1 MIVVKI
7 ELQASRIQLINNMQM
22 PISQHNTNNHTAIV
36 IGSSMAGLLNARVL
50 ADYFAEVIVVE
61 HDSLP
66 KQPQTRK
73 GVPQANHVH
82 VLLAKGYRTLKQLF
96 PGIDA
101 ELNEAGA
108 PKINW
113 GNEYALFGYWG
124 WHPRI
129 VSDLI
134 THSGS
139 RALLEWLVC
148 RRLSNFKNVKFR
160 EKTQVRGLLTNSQNS
175 QVRGVKLYDLDQH
188 FEEELVADLVV
199 DASGR
204 NSQMPNWLQS
214 MGYQP
219 PGKTE
224 INSFLGY
231 STCWFEC
238 PEDKIVDWKALAV
251 FYKAPH
257 NKHGGVILPVEGN
270 RWAVTL
276 AGIARDYPPND
287 NEGFLEC
294 TRNLRDSAIYDAIKD
309 AKPISKVHSY
319 RRTENSWRHY
329 ELTRLPEGLAI
340 VGDAVCAFNPIYG
353 QGMTT
358 AALGALTLQKS
369 LQQQFTNSQ
378 FQVKGLT
385 KNYQKQLAKVLKTP
399 WLMATSDDFRWE
411 TTEGGKPDKITR
423 FMHKYMDEVILLSV
437 HQPQVYKV
445 FAEVIHM
452 MKQPTALFAPGII
465 FGVLKQMINR
475 KKNNNSQEISTNS
488 TEPVS
493 L

>member
-1 MIVVKI
+1 
-7 ELQASRIQLINNMQM
+7 
-22 PISQHNTNNHTAIV
+22 V

-50 ADYFAEVIVVE
+50 ADYFTQVILVE
-61 HDSLP
+61 RDTLP
-66 KQPQTRK
+66 QQPQTRK
-73 GVPQANHVH
+73 GVPQANHAH
-82 VLLAKGYRTLKQLF
+82 VLLAKGYRILKQLF

-101 ELNEAGA
+101 ELSEAGA
-108 PKINW
+108 PKIDW
-113 GNEYALFGYWG
+113 SKDYAFFGYWG

-129 VSDLI
+129 ASDLI
-134 THSGS
+134 TYSGS

-148 RRLSNFKNVKFR
+148 RRLSDFKNIKFR
-160 EKTQVRGLLTNSQNS
+160 QKTQVRGLLSNSQNS
-175 QVRGVKLYDLDQH
+175 QVTGVKLYDLDEQI
-188 FEEELVADLVV
+188 EEELVADLVV

-214 MGYQP
+214 MGYQSP
-219 PGKTE
+219 AKTE

-238 PEDKIVDWKALAV
+238 PQDLEVDWKALAV

-257 NKHGGVILPVEGN
+257 NKHGGVIFAVEGN

-294 TRNLRDSAIYDAIKD
+294 TRNLRNSAMYDAIRD
-309 AKPISKVHSY
+309 AKPISKVYSY
-319 RRTENSWRHY
+319 RRTENCWQHY
-329 ELTRLPEGLAI
+329 ELTSLPEALVI
-340 VGDAVCAFNPIYG
+340 VGDAVCAFNPVYG

-358 AALGALTLQKS
+358 AALGALTLQKC
-369 LQQQFTNSQ
+369 LQQEFTNSQ
-378 FQVKGLT
+378 YIGKGFT
-385 KNYQKQLAKVLKTP
+385 KKFQKQLAAMLKTP

-411 TTEGGKPDKITR
+411 TTEGGKPDKITQV
-423 FMHKYMDEVILLSV
+423 MHKYMDEVILLSV

-445 FAEVIHM
+445 FSQVIHM
-452 MKQPTALFAPGII
+452 IKQPAALFAPGII
-465 FGVLKQMINR
+465 FGVLKQIIKR
-475 KKNNNSQEISTNS
+475 KINNNHQEILTNS
-488 TEPVS
+488 TKPVS

>member
-1 MIVVKI
+1 MH
-7 ELQASRIQLINNMQM
+7 LST
-22 PISQHNTNNHTAIV
+22 SQYKTKSHTAVV

-50 ADYFAEVIVVE
+50 ADYFTQVIVVE
-61 HDSLP
+61 RDALP
-66 KQPQTRK
+66 QQPQTRK

-82 VLLAKGYRTLKQLF
+82 VLLTQGYRILKQLF

-101 ELNEAGA
+101 ELSKAGA
-108 PKINW
+108 PKVNW
-113 GNEYALFGYWG
+113 GKEYALFAYWG

-129 VSDLI
+129 ESDLI
-134 THSGS
+134 THTSS
-139 RALLEWLVC
+139 RAFLECLVR
-148 RRLSNFKNVKFR
+148 RRLSDFKNIKFR

-175 QVRGVKLYDLDQH
+175 QVTGVKLYDLDEY

-204 NSQMPNWLQS
+204 NSQMPNWLES

-219 PGKTE
+219 PEKTE

-238 PEDKIVDWKALAV
+238 PENLEVDWKAMAI
-251 FYKAPH
+251 FYKASH
-257 NKHGGVILPVEGN
+257 NKHGGVIVPVEGN

-276 AGIARDYPPND
+276 AGIARDYPPSD

-294 TRNLRDSAIYDAIKD
+294 ARNLRDSAIYDAIKD

-319 RRTENSWRHY
+319 RRTENSWLHY
-329 ELTRLPEGLAI
+329 ELARLPEGLVI
-340 VGDAVCAFNPIYG
+340 VGDAACAFNPIYG

-358 AALGALTLQKS
+358 AALGALTLQKCLPS
-369 LQQQFTNSQ
+369 SFTNSQ
-378 FQVKGLT
+378 YIGKGFT
-385 KNYQKQLAKVLKTP
+385 KNYQKELAKVLKAP

-411 TTEGGKPDKITR
+411 TTEGGKPDKITQ
-423 FMHKYMDEVILLSV
+423 FMHKYMDEVIILAV
-437 HQPQVYKV
+437 HKPQVYKV
-445 FAEVIHM
+445 FAEVMHM
-452 MKQPTALFAPGII
+452 IKKPTALFAPGII
-465 FGVLKQMINR
+465 FGVLKQMIKR
-475 KKNNNSQEISTNS
+475 KTNNNSQQILTNS